1 MQLISL
7 TFSDRHR
14 ATEVLADLGDL
25 SLDWGVPLDQ
35 AAAAVTVSKRGHVRV
50 HQSHEA
56 ASAGAFLGGMAGF
69 VAGLLVL
76 APGVGTAIGA
86 ATGGAIGSAA
96 DPLPLA
102 GVDKDFL
109 KSFGENLERDSSAL
123 VVIVPDA
130 GTAAALA
137 TLKAYDDGVI
147 AQTVLDA
154 ATESAVEDAY
164 AARTA

>member
-86 ATGGAIGSAA
+86 AA